1 MSASGWGG
9 GSLDIGADGD
19 AEAPQLV
26 RASYLHVLGSRSV
39 ADWKRRWVVLRS
51 DFIVIFRGRP
61 HEAATGNLPS
71 STPRS
76 RSVNRSKSPSRVSVD
91 VVASPLSTILAI
103 ITLRKAALD
112 VTPSDSADGDS
123 SFTITEGEHRFLF
136 RTNDVVLFHG
146 WVRDLTTVLETVS
159 HSVSRSFRNR
169 VGSST
174 EDPSGIMNGTASS
187 MMPWQF
193 EIPFEA
199 IEFNDKLGM
208 GHFGEVYRGSLW
220 GTDIAIKQLKKQQV
234 DEDILTSL
242 KHEIAILSQLRHPNI
257 VLYIGACTYQP
268 NVCIV
273 TEWCSGGTLY
283 DLLHERSEPLNF
295 GQILDMWTGIAQ
307 GLSYLHSLSRQI
319 IHRDLKSQNV
329 LVGGTLTPKVCD
341 FGLSHVRQS
350 LRKTS
355 QEPQNGDGGHYG
367 VFGTPEWMA
376 PEIMEG
382 SPYNAS
388 VDVYSFGIMMT
399 EFLTRQL
406 PFSDKYTV
414 KGYRDIVTIVLD
426 DGAIPTIP
434 QWCGTFI
441 TSLIERCLHRN
452 PQERP
457 SFMEIIGHLRRLQSH
472 RSSFFTE
479 FDVPRMLDMILS
491 TDRVTAAL
499 AARELAS
506 LSPGE
511 VEKIPL
517 ETVNVFVARLSILM
531 GPDHS
536 EVVYAS
542 ALLTLIRDHP
552 SHARHVFRT
561 MLLENGGVVSLLQ
574 MVSQPTSSFS
584 RRTGI
589 DILNLILN
597 GVPVKSQAKYVDVD
611 LASST
616 VPNGLFVFKDII
628 EETLSALEKARR
640 QVEVDILQ
648 QQALM
653 QRVSVCCT
661 IMQSEKKKLEKI
673 KGGDPPNVDRE
684 VRSHVRSARSA
695 STNNEPPLL
704 AAYRDPDAFTVV
716 SQIPDTKLLG
726 ATFVGHFGT
735 FQPTLHDNA
744 VMLGPD
750 GIWCDVFLFMFGTD
764 IRVYDMFDATD
775 PDDCVLIINTIDQT
789 SGEIVAVSNAS
800 PFSHQPH
807 CIAIAGSSDDSEM
820 FRFAFR
826 TRMKAL
832 RWAHRISPRLH
843 DPAPSEHIVL
853 AQKRKRKQYL
863 RRVRR
868 RHFMRSHIAFSS
880 KDQLRDLVDG
890 EGSDDQ
896 HHGVAG
902 QYLLHI
908 GVDDAVG
915 RDLEDPPSA
924 FVDYFGSLLRSKH
937 GFALRWMDQANT
949 TPVRSTFTGRVIPA
963 AGGLW
968 ILVFLYL
975 HGDVI
980 RVYDSIQDEPDDPLA
995 CIYLTALDRFGEENP
1010 VSIAVGA
1017 RHGRPHCIEI
1027 EEQTVF
1033 AFRSRSTALQWA
1045 ELVNSVKSI

>member
-1 MSASGWGG
+1 M
-9 GSLDIGADGD
+9 
-19 AEAPQLV
+19 
-26 RASYLHVLGSRSV
+26 
-39 ADWKRRWVVLRS
+39 
-51 DFIVIFRGRP
+51 FIVG
-61 HEAATGNLPS
+61 
-71 STPRS
+71 
-76 RSVNRSKSPSRVSVD
+76 
-91 VVASPLSTILAI
+91 VV
-103 ITLRKAALD
+103 
-112 VTPSDSADGDS
+112 
-123 SFTITEGEHRFLF
+123 
-136 RTNDVVLFHG
+136 
-146 WVRDLTTVLETVS
+146 
-159 HSVSRSFRNR
+159 
-169 VGSST
+169 
-174 EDPSGIMNGTASS
+174 
-187 MMPWQF
+187 
-193 EIPFEA
+193 
-199 IEFNDKLGM
+199 
-208 GHFGEVYRGSLW
+208 GEVYRGSLW

-242 KHEIAILSQLRHPNI
+242 KHE
-257 VLYIGACTYQP
+257 
-268 NVCIV
+268 VC
-273 TEWCSGGTLY
+273 TLY

-531 GPDHS
+531 G
-536 EVVYAS
+536 
-542 ALLTLIRDHP
+542 
-552 SHARHVFRT
+552 
-561 MLLENGGVVSLLQ
+561 
-574 MVSQPTSSFS
+574 
-584 RRTGI
+584 I

-597 GVPVKSQAKYVDVD
+597 GRTGQCIRLFEAKYVDVD